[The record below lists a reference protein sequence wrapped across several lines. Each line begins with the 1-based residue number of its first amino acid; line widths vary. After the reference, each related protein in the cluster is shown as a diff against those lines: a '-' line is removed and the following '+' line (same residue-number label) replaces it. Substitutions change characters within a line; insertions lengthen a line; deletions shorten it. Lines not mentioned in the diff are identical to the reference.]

1 MAAIYYCMFESL
13 STIQRLEVLEKKQLP
28 DQKGIY
34 GFRMS
39 KRFCSLH
46 LSSTPTQSL
55 ISREYRRNTVVGM
68 GRAEYRLEYLL
79 GQNYQYRIYAFQI
92 QL

>member
-39 KRFCSLH
+39 KSPNFIRTKDRH
-46 LSSTPTQSL
+46 
-55 ISREYRRNTVVGM
+55 
-68 GRAEYRLEYLL
+68 
-79 GQNYQYRIYAFQI
+79 RITCVLAS
-92 QL
+92 

>member
-1 MAAIYYCMFESL
+1 MYYCMFESL

-55 ISREYRRNTVVGM
+55 ISREYRRNTVIGM
-68 GRAEYRLEYLL
+68 GRAKYRFEYLP
-79 GQNYQYRIYAFQI
+79 GQN
-92 QL
+92 